1 MVAVSDRRIK
11 VCKVGLLSLAAGGA
25 RGAWCWGFFYQ
36 YLSLIII
43 IININNYNCF
53 QRLVHV
59 VRGAGDQLSYMRIH
73 TPHIQ
78 CLQYRSQIW
87 DLKFGTFAIKKVPNL
102 GVTNLAPIL
111 QALNI
116 ISQLDEG
123 DWV

>member
-1 MVAVSDRRIK
+1 MVAVSDRRIR
-11 VCKVGLLSLAAGGA
+11 VCKVGLPSLAAGGA
-25 RGAWCWGFFYQ
+25 RGGWCRRFFYQ
-36 YLSLIII
+36 YLLLIIFKGW
-43 IININNYNCF
+43 CT
-53 QRLVHV
+53 QWVG
-59 VRGAGDQLSYMRIH
+59 GAGDQLSYMRIH

-102 GVTNLAPIL
+102 GVPNLAPIL
-111 QALNI
+111 QALHI